1 MTFRNTHLNIALSLF
16 FSFGLYSQVSLSSDI
31 TPQKVVATSQAEM
44 DLFNNIRIGPGDR
57 RTGYDTED
65 YTTNSR
71 AIESRQGVRANLI
84 RVVDTP
90 PLGLPQIPVP
100 ANNPI
105 TPQKIDLGRKLFFDR
120 RLSFNN
126 TFSCAICHIPE
137 QGFTNNELEKAVGV
151 EGRLHRRNAPT
162 IYNTAYL
169 KRLFHDGRERSL
181 ETLVWGP
188 FLAYNEMAMPA
199 VGRVIDK
206 IEGLPDYQGLFE
218 QAFNG
223 QQADAVTIGQAI
235 ASYNR
240 VLVSGNSPFDRW
252 YYGKEDNA
260 ISDPA
265 IRGFDLFKGKAQCV
279 SCHTIGE
286 QSALF
291 TDNKLH
297 NVGLG
302 FIRSMSVEQP
312 EKETMLVAPGL
323 YMDIAKS
330 FRDTVALTPLPDVG
344 YYEITQHP
352 DDRWKYR
359 TPTLRNVA
367 LTAPYMHDGTMHD
380 LETVIAFYNQGGIS
394 QNENGSPNVTQSP
407 LIKPLGLTELESNDL
422 VAFLNTLNGD
432 NMAEL
437 ISDAFATPVGD
448 TIRH

>member
-1 MTFRNTHLNIALSLF
+1 MILSNVHLKTAFGLILSL
-16 FSFGLYSQVSLSSDI
+16 SLYSGTGFTSDNSAVK
-31 TPQKVVATSQAEM
+31 PDNENQAET
-44 DLFNNIRIGPGDR
+44 NIHSNIRIGPGDSK
-57 RTGYDTED
+57 TGYDTEHYITD
-65 YTTNSR
+65 SR

-90 PLGLPQIPVP
+90 PLGLPKIPVP

-105 TPQKIDLGRKLFFDR
+105 TEQKIDLGRKLFFDR
-120 RLSFNN
+120 RLSINN

-181 ETLVWGP
+181 ETLIWGP
-188 FLAYNEMAMPA
+188 LLARNEMAMPA
-199 VGRVIDK
+199 MGRVIDR
-206 IEGLPDYQGLFE
+206 IESLPDYQGLFE
-218 QAFNG
+218 QTFDG
-223 QQADAVTIGQAI
+223 RQANAVTIGQAL
-235 ASYNR
+235 ANYNR

-252 YYGKEDNA
+252 YYGKEDKA
-260 ISDPA
+260 IPEPA
-265 IRGFDLFKGKAQCV
+265 IRGFELFKGKAQCIN
-279 SCHTIGE
+279 CHSVGE

-302 FIRSMSVEQP
+302 FIRSMGADDP

-330 FRDTVALTPLPDVG
+330 FRDTVAATPLPDVG
-344 YYEITQHP
+344 YYEITQNP

-359 TPTLRNVA
+359 TPSLRNVA
-367 LTAPYMHDGTMHD
+367 LTAPYMHDGSMHD
-380 LETVIAFYNQGGIS
+380 LTTVIAFYNQGGIS
-394 QNENGSPNVTQSP
+394 QNENGVPNVTQSP
-407 LIKPLGLTELESNDL
+407 LIKPLGLTEQESSDL

-448 TIRH
+448 TTSH